1 MALFCKNEM
10 GNFGRVSRALVA
22 LAAICAAG
30 NAAHAADSDLNKM
43 LPDEIRQSGEL
54 HVAANTSYPP
64 FAFRAESGESAGIE
78 PAIVR
83 ALAEKLGIKATF
95 TSVEFATVLPSISA
109 GRFELGIAGFWNTVD
124 RQKVVTFVNYLYAT
138 DGLVVLKGNPDQLS
152 TQDLC
157 GKSVSSSQ
165 GSYQT
170 VNLASLSEAC
180 VKAGKPTI
188 DVQVF
193 QGTPAQLVALKSK
206 RVQGSNIDTAVAA
219 YMVQKDPDSLE
230 RAPGIVLNASGQKT
244 SMGMIVKK
252 GEDKLATALQ
262 AALDAIIADGTYAKI
277 LDQWQIPADA
287 KLTKASIN

>member
-10 GNFGRVSRALVA
+10 DNFGRVSRALVV

-30 NAAHAADSDLNKM
+30 NGAYAADSDLNKM

-252 GEDKLATALQ
+252 GDDKLATALQ

-277 LDQWQIPADA
+277 LDQWQIPVDA